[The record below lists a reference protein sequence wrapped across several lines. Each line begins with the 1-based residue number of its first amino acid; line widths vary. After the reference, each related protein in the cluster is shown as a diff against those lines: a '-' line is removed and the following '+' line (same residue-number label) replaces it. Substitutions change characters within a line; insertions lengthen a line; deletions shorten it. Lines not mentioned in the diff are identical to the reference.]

1 MASMSTVRMAVVL
14 EPPPPPN
21 QNKDNMGGG
30 ASSSSSSFDVTFSTQ
45 GLSQEHSLDAS
56 LNASLPFGLIRRCTG
71 TMTLSVRHVH
81 QMHAWDCGLACAWMI
96 LRSIDDV
103 MLNGE
108 ETYTFRNQQDSS
120 STAVANL
127 GGILPPPLRT
137 TTDALAMSHLAKLV
151 ATSSVWTIDIAHVLA
166 KFKLPVVFTT
176 TTIGVHPGYGGEP
189 FYRGNMHEDAKRVER
204 LFDDAQR
211 VGIRVVRRSLS
222 KHDLANAIL
231 GRGAAK
237 GVRHILIVLCD
248 KRALRYES
256 TATGAPTPTQHTN
269 AQQQKTYSG
278 SDDSSRGGL
287 WGLCCG
293 AETTAFSGRAHAPAP
308 APAPAAP
315 TSAPSP
321 TCAPGERATTRTSL
335 RNAMNDTTSTTAT
348 TTIPP
353 LPFDDVPGGGITES
367 MADVTPTPGYMGHY
381 IVVSDYDE
389 QRDSFFVSDP
399 ASRGG
404 QWHIPSTSLDNAR
417 RAFGTDEDI
426 LLVPIL

>member
-1 MASMSTVRMAVVL
+1 M
-14 EPPPPPN
+14 
-21 QNKDNMGGG
+21 
-30 ASSSSSSFDVTFSTQ
+30 
-45 GLSQEHSLDAS
+45 DAS

-108 ETYTFRNQQDSS
+108 ETYTFRNHQDSS

-269 AQQQKTYSG
+269 AQQQNVQRQRRQLERRTVG
-278 SDDSSRGGL
+278 TVLWRGDNSLLRTSARAGT
-287 WGLCCG
+287 CASTRSTNIRTIANVRTRRARNNANEPAQCH
-293 AETTAFSGRAHAPAP
+293 ERHHIHHRNNDNTTASIR
-308 APAPAAP
+308 
-315 TSAPSP
+315 
-321 TCAPGERATTRTSL
+321 RRTRR
-335 RNAMNDTTSTTAT
+335 RNHR
-348 TTIPP
+348 IH
-353 LPFDDVPGGGITES
+353 G
-367 MADVTPTPGYMGHY
+367 
-381 IVVSDYDE
+381 
-389 QRDSFFVSDP
+389 
-399 ASRGG
+399 
-404 QWHIPSTSLDNAR
+404 
-417 RAFGTDEDI
+417 
-426 LLVPIL
+426 